1 MVNNRQGE
9 CQQTTNRSPAA
20 RPGDLVVPV
29 GNGGSCIIEEDR

>member
-1 MVNNRQGE
+1 MVKKRQGE

-29 GNGGSCIIEEDR
+29 GTAGVV